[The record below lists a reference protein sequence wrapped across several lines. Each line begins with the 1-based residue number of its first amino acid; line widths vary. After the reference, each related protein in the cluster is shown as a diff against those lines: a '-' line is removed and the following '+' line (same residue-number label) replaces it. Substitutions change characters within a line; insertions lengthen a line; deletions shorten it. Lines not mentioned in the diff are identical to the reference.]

1 MPLHYPGR
9 NTDSQTP
16 IAQPCGRTP
25 KEQDR
30 SSETASIQLLA
41 PKFLAAHLIP
51 PTEWHVFRGNYMPL
65 MQIAVGKIACI
76 EMRSDFSASGR
87 TGRTGSRWWFVARD
101 RLENRPLY
109 GSLPMPI
116 SRISW
121 RSISSRIGQWPVPL
135 RRPLPGRRWRCL
147 SPSSRRRS
155 LMPRPTPAQSSRKT
169 IACCRCPS
177 TLSDKPKGYAGR
189 HAETSDL

>member
-1 MPLHYPGR
+1 MPLVPPYEFANLVPNTIELVSVERMPLHYPGR

-65 MQIAVGKIACI
+65 MQIAVEI
-76 EMRSDFSASGR
+76 GR
-87 TGRTGSRWWFVARD
+87 AHV
-101 RLENRPLY
+101 
-109 GSLPMPI
+109 
-116 SRISW
+116 
-121 RSISSRIGQWPVPL
+121 
-135 RRPLPGRRWRCL
+135 
-147 SPSSRRRS
+147 
-155 LMPRPTPAQSSRKT
+155 
-169 IACCRCPS
+169 
-177 TLSDKPKGYAGR
+177 
-189 HAETSDL
+189 